1 MQIELI
7 GDMPLAYPL
16 ACGEFG
22 HRRILCNIQNFL
34 SAYLLTKNLWKCYKE
49 GFTAALL
56 FRVIFQKF
64 KSAHIIKEQINIHE
78 NINIKNFQKSYLGLE
93 WIFVVKISFY
103 IILCWFY

>member
-1 MQIELI
+1 ME
-7 GDMPLAYPL
+7 M
-16 ACGEFG
+16 
-22 HRRILCNIQNFL
+22 
-34 SAYLLTKNLWKCYKE
+34 CYKE

-93 WIFVVKISFY
+93 
-103 IILCWFY
+103 